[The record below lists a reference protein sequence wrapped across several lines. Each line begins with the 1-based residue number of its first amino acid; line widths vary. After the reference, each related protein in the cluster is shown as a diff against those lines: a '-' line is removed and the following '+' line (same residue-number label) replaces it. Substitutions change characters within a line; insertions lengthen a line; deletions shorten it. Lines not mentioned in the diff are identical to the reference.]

1 MTDLTRTTTRLS
13 SDMDKKK
20 GIIGGSETPVVTDKK
35 VTTTPPTTSIG
46 ATAPSQSEDEY
57 NETPQ
62 TPPQTMPAQPQP
74 TQVAPTVPSLAAQP
88 QGEEDEYN
96 ETPQAPPTTPAPAVT
111 TTAPIQTPQNTDT
124 DTDTDRRNQAN
135 LAARTTTA
143 PTANENMILQFDE
156 NNKPILVN
164 ADVATPKIT
173 PKTTDATPSTEGEEF
188 RSYRDILAKYAPLTS
203 DEDKE
208 KQMRRERRK
217 AIVSALGDG
226 LSALSNLYF
235 TTKGAP
241 DQGLKPG
248 MTDAAKK
255 RMDDLRAKWQAEKD
269 KYQDLMLKGLEMD
282 REQGNFL
289 KSYKLQLNADKRAD
303 AAEKRSAE
311 EFKKKLPLLEKK
323 VQAAEEE
330 LKKLIRE
337 NKVGDA
343 TWEKSVEV
351 AEKELAWK
359 EYELDFMKTHK
370 GYTPKEYNEHL
381 ATERYRSRTLSNRA
395 GGGGKSGKTY
405 RIYNYNSTAYSD
417 LTPNEVNRLYAALQS
432 DGKVGK
438 YSSLND
444 KVAAIQR
451 YHSLNND
458 TYEVEVPVYYED
470 KDGKKKLSKQTKKV
484 TRRYKNRKDDAANG
498 GRYDKMSTWTTVN
511 GGNKSNGTIKIN
523 Y

>member
-1 MTDLTRTTTRLS
+1 MA
-13 SDMDKKK
+13 KKK
-20 GIIGGSETPVVTDKK
+20 DIIGGSESPVITDKK
-35 VTTTPPTTSIG
+35 VTTIPPTTSIG
-46 ATAPSQSEDEY
+46 ATAPS
-57 NETPQ
+57 
-62 TPPQTMPAQPQP
+62 
-74 TQVAPTVPSLAAQP
+74 LAAQP
-88 QGEEDEYN
+88 PGEEDEYN
-96 ETPQAPPTTPAPAVT
+96 EIPQAPPTTPAPAVT
-111 TTAPIQTPQNTDT
+111 TTAPIQTPQNT

-203 DEDKE
+203 DEDKR

-289 KSYKLQLNADKRAD
+289 KSYKLQLNADKRA
-303 AAEKRSAE
+303 EAE
-311 EFKKKLPLLEKK
+311 EERKAKTFEKELPLLEKK

-337 NKVGDA
+337 NNIGNA
-343 TWEKSVEV
+343 TWQQSVEV
-351 AEKELAWK
+351 KKQELAWK
-359 EYELDFMKTHK
+359 KYELEFMKTHK
-370 GYTPKEYNEHL
+370 GYSPKEWEEHL
-381 ATERYRSRTLSNRA
+381 ATERYRSRTLANNSGKGGGDKGADDTYYIADIVNGKSFNASKDQVIKTYRWLQSRNFVSGKA
-395 GGGGKSGKTY
+395 KTPADMVSEIQSYYTGGPGGNLLGGGKKHYGRVDDKKGGSKTDALLGGSSSGITG
-405 RIYNYNSTAYSD
+405 
-417 LTPNEVNRLYAALQS
+417 LY
-432 DGKVGK
+432 D
-438 YSSLND
+438 NF
-444 KVAAIQR
+444 
-451 YHSLNND
+451 
-458 TYEVEVPVYYED
+458 
-470 KDGKKKLSKQTKKV
+470 
-484 TRRYKNRKDDAANG
+484 
-498 GRYDKMSTWTTVN
+498 
-511 GGNKSNGTIKIN
+511 
-523 Y
+523 

>member
-1 MTDLTRTTTRLS
+1 MTDLTRTQKRL

-20 GIIGGSETPVVTDKK
+20 EIIGGSEAPVITDKK

-46 ATAPSQSEDEY
+46 ATAPSQSEEES
-57 NETPQ
+57 NEQTQTPQ
-62 TPPQTMPAQPQP
+62 TPPQTMPAQPP
-74 TQVAPTVPSLAAQP
+74 V
-88 QGEEDEYN
+88 EES
-96 ETPQAPPTTPAPAVT
+96 PQAPPTTPAPAVT
-111 TTAPIQTPQNTDT
+111 TTSTIQPPQDT

-135 LAARTTTA
+135 LAAQTTTA
-143 PTANENMILQFDE
+143 PAANETKILQFDE
-156 NNKPILVN
+156 NNKPILVKT
-164 ADVATPKIT
+164 DVATPKIT
-173 PKTTDATPSTEGEEF
+173 PKTTDTAPTTDAIPSTEGEEF
-188 RSYRDILAKYAPLTS
+188 HTYRDIFAKLAPMTS
-203 DEDKE
+203 EEDKK

-255 RMDDLRAKWQAEKD
+255 RMDDLRAQWQKEKD

-282 REQGNFL
+282 REQGNWL
-289 KSYKLQLNADKRAD
+289 KSYELQKNDEERKAKTF
-303 AAEKRSAE
+303 EKE
-311 EFKKKLPLLEKK
+311 LPLLEKK

-359 EYELDFMKTHK
+359 EYELEFMKTHK

-381 ATERYRSRTLSNRA
+381 ATERYRSRTLSNKSGGDKGADDTYYIADIVKGKSFNASKDQVIKTYRWLQSRNFVSGKA
-395 GGGGKSGKTY
+395 KTPADMVSEIQSYYTGGPGGNLLGGGKKHYGRVDDKKGGSKTDALLGGSSSGITG
-405 RIYNYNSTAYSD
+405 
-417 LTPNEVNRLYAALQS
+417 LY
-432 DGKVGK
+432 D
-438 YSSLND
+438 NF
-444 KVAAIQR
+444 
-451 YHSLNND
+451 
-458 TYEVEVPVYYED
+458 
-470 KDGKKKLSKQTKKV
+470 
-484 TRRYKNRKDDAANG
+484 
-498 GRYDKMSTWTTVN
+498 
-511 GGNKSNGTIKIN
+511 
-523 Y
+523 

>member
-1 MTDLTRTTTRLS
+1 MA
-13 SDMDKKK
+13 KKEE
-20 GIIGGSETPVVTDKK
+20 IIGGSEAPVITDKK

-74 TQVAPTVPSLAAQP
+74 TQPQPTQVAPTAPSLAAQP

-96 ETPQAPPTTPAPAVT
+96 EQPQAPPTTPAPAVT
-111 TTAPIQTPQNTDT
+111 TTAQQYN
-124 DTDTDRRNQAN
+124 DTDRRNQAN
-135 LAARTTTA
+135 LAAQTTTA
-143 PTANENMILQFDE
+143 PAANENMILQFDE
-156 NNKPILVN
+156 TGKPTLVKT
-164 ADVATPKIT
+164 DVATPKIT
-173 PKTTDATPSTEGEEF
+173 PKTTDAAPSTTTPSTEGEEF

-203 DEDKE
+203 DEDKR

-248 MTDAAKK
+248 MTDSAKK
-255 RMDDLRAKWQAEKD
+255 RMDDLRAQWQKEKD

-311 EFKKKLPLLEKK
+311 EFKKKLPLLEKQL
-323 VQAAEEE
+323 QAAEEE

-359 EYELDFMKTHK
+359 EYELEFMKTHK

-395 GGGGKSGKTY
+395 GGGDKSGKTY

-417 LTPNEVNRLYAALQS
+417 LTPNEVNRLYAALYS

-444 KVAAIQR
+444 KVEAIQR
-451 YHSLNND
+451 YHSLKND
-458 TYEVEVPVYYED
+458 THEVEVPVYMDD
-470 KDGKKKLSKQTKKV
+470 KDGKKKIRKYIKV
-484 TRRYKNRKDDAANG
+484 TRRYNNRKDDAANG

-511 GGNKSNGTIKIN
+511 GNGTIKIN

>member
-1 MTDLTRTTTRLS
+1 MTDLTRTPKRLS
-13 SDMDKKK
+13 DMAKKK
-20 GIIGGSETPVVTDKK
+20 EIIGGSETPVVTDKK

-46 ATAPSQSEDEY
+46 ATAPSQSEEEY
-57 NETPQ
+57 NEQPQ

-74 TQVAPTVPSLAAQP
+74 TQVASTAPSLAAQP
-88 QGEEDEYN
+88 PGEEYDES
-96 ETPQAPPTTPAPAVT
+96 PQAPPTTPAPAVT
-111 TTAPIQTPQNTDT
+111 TTAPIQTPQNT

-203 DEDKE
+203 DEEKK
-208 KQMRRERRK
+208 KQMRREKRN
-217 AIVSALGDG
+217 AIIGALGDG

-255 RMDDLRAKWQAEKD
+255 RMDDLRTQWQKEKD

-282 REQGNFL
+282 REQGNWL
-289 KSYKLQLNADKRAD
+289 KSYELQKNEEERKQKTF
-303 AAEKRSAE
+303 EKE
-311 EFKKKLPLLEKK
+311 LPLLEKK

-337 NKVGDA
+337 NNIGDA
-343 TWEKSVEV
+343 TWQQSVEV
-351 AEKELAWK
+351 AKEELAWK
-359 EYELDFMKTHK
+359 KYELEFMKSHK
-370 GYTPKEYNEHL
+370 GYRPKEWEEHL
-381 ATERYRSRTLSNRA
+381 ATERYRSRTLSNKSGKGGGDKGADDTYYIADIVNGKSFNASKDQVIKTYRWLQSRNFVSGKA
-395 GGGGKSGKTY
+395 KTPADMVSEIQSYYTGGPGGNLLGGGKKHYGRVDDKKGGSKTDALLGGSSSGITGL
-405 RIYNYNSTAYSD
+405 YNNF
-417 LTPNEVNRLYAALQS
+417 
-432 DGKVGK
+432 
-438 YSSLND
+438 
-444 KVAAIQR
+444 
-451 YHSLNND
+451 
-458 TYEVEVPVYYED
+458 
-470 KDGKKKLSKQTKKV
+470 
-484 TRRYKNRKDDAANG
+484 
-498 GRYDKMSTWTTVN
+498 
-511 GGNKSNGTIKIN
+511 
-523 Y
+523 

>member
-1 MTDLTRTTTRLS
+1 MIDLTRTTTRLS

-88 QGEEDEYN
+88 PGEEDEYN

-111 TTAPIQTPQNTDT
+111 TTAPIQTPQYN
-124 DTDTDRRNQAN
+124 DTDRRNQAN
-135 LAARTTTA
+135 LAAQTTTA
-143 PTANENMILQFDE
+143 PAANENMILQFDE
-156 NNKPILVN
+156 TGKPTLVKT
-164 ADVATPKIT
+164 DVATPKIT
-173 PKTTDATPSTEGEEF
+173 PKTTDTAPSTTTPATEGEEYHT
-188 RSYRDILAKYAPLTS
+188 YRDILAKLAPQTS
-203 DEDKE
+203 DEDKK

-248 MTDAAKK
+248 MTESAKK
-255 RMDDLRAKWQAEKD
+255 RMDDLRAQWQKEKD

-282 REQGNFL
+282 IEQGNWL
-289 KSYKLQLNADKRAD
+289 KSYELQKNEEERKQKTF
-303 AAEKRSAE
+303 EKE
-311 EFKKKLPLLEKK
+311 LPLLEKK

-337 NKVGDA
+337 NNVGDA
-343 TWEKSVEV
+343 TWQQSVE
-351 AEKELAWK
+351 AAKEELAWK
-359 EYELDFMKTHK
+359 KYELEFMKSHK
-370 GYTPKEYNEHL
+370 GFSPKEWEEHL
-381 ATERYRSRTLSNRA
+381 ATERYRRRTLANNSGN
-395 GGGGKSGKTY
+395 GGGDKGADGTYYIADIVNGKSFNASKEQVIKTY
-405 RIYNYNSTAYSD
+405 RW
-417 LTPNEVNRLYAALQS
+417 LQS
-432 DGKVGK
+432 RNFVSGKAKTPADMV
-438 YSSLND
+438 SE
-444 KVAAIQR
+444 IQ
-451 YHSLNND
+451 S
-458 TYEVEVPVYYED
+458 YY
-470 KDGKKKLSKQTKKV
+470 T
-484 TRRYKNRKDDAANG
+484 G
-498 GRYDKMSTWTTVN
+498 GP
-511 GGNKSNGTIKIN
+511 GGNLLGGGEKHYGRVDDKKGGSKTDALLGGSSSDITGLYDNF
-523 Y
+523 

>member
-1 MTDLTRTTTRLS
+1 MTDLTRTPKRLS
-13 SDMDKKK
+13 DMAKKK
-20 GIIGGSETPVVTDKK
+20 EIIGGSETPVVTDKK

-46 ATAPSQSEDEY
+46 ATAPSQSEEEH
-57 NETPQ
+57 NEQPQ

-74 TQVAPTVPSLAAQP
+74 TQVASTAPSLAAQP
-88 QGEEDEYN
+88 PGEEYDES
-96 ETPQAPPTTPAPAVT
+96 PQAPPTTPAPAVT
-111 TTAPIQTPQNTDT
+111 TTSPIQTPQYN
-124 DTDTDRRNQAN
+124 DTDRRNQAN
-135 LAARTTTA
+135 LAAQTTTA

-173 PKTTDATPSTEGEEF
+173 PKTTDTAPSTTTPSTEGEEYHT
-188 RSYRDILAKYAPLTS
+188 YRDILAKLAPKTS
-203 DEDKE
+203 DEDKR

-248 MTDAAKK
+248 MTDSAKK
-255 RMDDLRAKWQAEKD
+255 RMDDLRAQWQKEKD

-282 REQGNFL
+282 REQGNWL
-289 KSYKLQLNADKRAD
+289 KSYELQKNADKRAE
-303 AAEKRSAE
+303 EKFAKE
-311 EFKKKLPLLEKK
+311 MQMLEKEMAMLDEK
-323 VQAAEEE
+323 IRKLKDDNDLDEKTKADRIAVAQAE
-330 LKKLIRE
+330 LAAKKRDYDYR
-337 NKVGDA
+337 KTHHGF
-343 TWEKSVEV
+343 S
-351 AEKELAWK
+351 EKEDIERKDKERRHRESLA
-359 EYELDFMKTHK
+359 
-370 GYTPKEYNEHL
+370 
-381 ATERYRSRTLSNRA
+381 ARST
-395 GGGGKSGKTY
+395 GGGEKSGKTY

-417 LTPNEVNRLYAALQS
+417 LTPNEVNRLYAALYS

-444 KVAAIQR
+444 RVAAIQR

-470 KDGKKKLSKQTKKV
+470 KDGKKKIRKYIKG

-498 GRYDKMSTWTTVN
+498 GRYDKMSTWTTIN

>member
-1 MTDLTRTTTRLS
+1 
-13 SDMDKKK
+13 MDKKK
-20 GIIGGSETPVVTDKK
+20 EIVGSSDTPVITDKK

-46 ATAPSQSEDEY
+46 ATAPSQSEDED
-57 NETPQ
+57 NEQPP

-74 TQVAPTVPSLAAQP
+74 TQVAP
-88 QGEEDEYN
+88 
-96 ETPQAPPTTPAPAVT
+96 AVT
-111 TTAPIQTPQNTDT
+111 TTAPQYD
-124 DTDTDRRNQAN
+124 DTDRRNQAN
-135 LAARTTTA
+135 LAAQTTTA

-203 DEDKE
+203 DEDKR

-241 DQGLKPG
+241 DQGIKPG

-255 RMDDLRAKWQAEKD
+255 RMDDLRTQWQKEKD

-282 REQGNFL
+282 REQGNWL
-289 KSYKLQLNADKRAD
+289 KSYELQKNADKRAE
-303 AAEKRSAE
+303 EKFAKE
-311 EFKKKLPLLEKK
+311 MPMLEKEMAMLDEK
-323 VQAAEEE
+323 IRKLKDDNDLDEKTKADRIAVAQAE
-330 LKKLIRE
+330 LEAKKRDYDYR
-337 NKVGDA
+337 KTHHGF
-343 TWEKSVEV
+343 S
-351 AEKELAWK
+351 EKEDIERKDKERRHRESLA
-359 EYELDFMKTHK
+359 
-370 GYTPKEYNEHL
+370 
-381 ATERYRSRTLSNRA
+381 ARST
-395 GGGGKSGKTY
+395 GGGEKSGKTY

-417 LTPNEVNRLYAALQS
+417 LTPNEVNRLYAALYS

-470 KDGKKKLSKQTKKV
+470 KDGKKKIRKYIKG

-498 GRYDKMSTWTTVN
+498 GRYDKMSTWTTFN

>member
-1 MTDLTRTTTRLS
+1 
-13 SDMDKKK
+13 MDKKK
-20 GIIGGSETPVVTDKK
+20 DIIGGSETPVVTDKK

-57 NETPQ
+57 NEQPQTPQ
-62 TPPQTMPAQPQP
+62 TPPQTMPAQRQP
-74 TQVAPTVPSLAAQP
+74 TQVAPTAPSLAAQP
-88 QGEEDEYN
+88 PGEEDEYN

-124 DTDTDRRNQAN
+124 DTDRRNQAN
-135 LAARTTTA
+135 LAAQTTTA
-143 PTANENMILQFDE
+143 PIADENMILQFDE

-203 DEDKE
+203 DEDKR

-311 EFKKKLPLLEKK
+311 EFKKKLPLLEKQL
-323 VQAAEEE
+323 QAAEEE

-381 ATERYRSRTLSNRA
+381 ATERYRSRTLSNKGGESGGDKGA
-395 GGGGKSGKTY
+395 GDTYYIADIVNGKSFNASKDQVIKTYRWLQSRNFVSGKAKTPADMVSEIQSYYTGGPGGNLLGGGKKHYGRVDDKKGGAKTDALLGGSSSGITG
-405 RIYNYNSTAYSD
+405 
-417 LTPNEVNRLYAALQS
+417 LY
-432 DGKVGK
+432 D
-438 YSSLND
+438 NF
-444 KVAAIQR
+444 
-451 YHSLNND
+451 
-458 TYEVEVPVYYED
+458 
-470 KDGKKKLSKQTKKV
+470 
-484 TRRYKNRKDDAANG
+484 
-498 GRYDKMSTWTTVN
+498 
-511 GGNKSNGTIKIN
+511 
-523 Y
+523 

>member
-1 MTDLTRTTTRLS
+1 
-13 SDMDKKK
+13 MDKKK

-96 ETPQAPPTTPAPAVT
+96 ETPQAPPTTPAPVVT
-111 TTAPIQTPQNTDT
+111 TTAPIQTPQNT

-173 PKTTDATPSTEGEEF
+173 PKTTDTAPTTDETPSTEGEEYHT
-188 RSYRDILAKYAPLTS
+188 YRDIFAKLAPQTS
-203 DEDKE
+203 DEDKK

-289 KSYKLQLNADKRAD
+289 KSYKLQLNADKRA
-303 AAEKRSAE
+303 EAE
-311 EFKKKLPLLEKK
+311 EERKAKTFEKELPLLEKK

-359 EYELDFMKTHK
+359 EYELEFMKTHK
-370 GYTPKEYNEHL
+370 GYSPKEWEEHL
-381 ATERYRSRTLSNRA
+381 ATERYRNSTLANKGGK
-395 GGGGKSGKTY
+395 GGGGKGADDTYYIADIVNGKSFNASKDQVIKTY
-405 RIYNYNSTAYSD
+405 RW
-417 LTPNEVNRLYAALQS
+417 LQS
-432 DGKVGK
+432 RNFVSGKAKTPADMV
-438 YSSLND
+438 SE
-444 KVAAIQR
+444 IQ
-451 YHSLNND
+451 S
-458 TYEVEVPVYYED
+458 YYTGGPGGNLLGG
-470 KDGKKKLSKQTKKV
+470 GKKHYGRVDDKKGGSKT
-484 TRRYKNRKDDAANG
+484 DALLG
-498 GRYDKMSTWTTVN
+498 GSSSGITGLYDN
-511 GGNKSNGTIKIN
+511 F
-523 Y
+523 

>member
-1 MTDLTRTTTRLS
+1 MA
-13 SDMDKKK
+13 KKK
-20 GIIGGSETPVVTDKK
+20 EIIGGSETPVVTDKK

-46 ATAPSQSEDEY
+46 ATAPSQSE
-57 NETPQ
+57 
-62 TPPQTMPAQPQP
+62 
-74 TQVAPTVPSLAAQP
+74 
-88 QGEEDEYN
+88 EEDN
-96 ETPQAPPTTPAPAVT
+96 ENPHTPQAPPTTPAPAVT
-111 TTAPIQTPQNTDT
+111 TTAPQYD
-124 DTDTDRRNQAN
+124 DTDRRNQAN
-135 LAARTTTA
+135 LAAQPTTA

-156 NNKPILVN
+156 TGKPTLVKT
-164 ADVATPKIT
+164 DVETPKIT
-173 PKTTDATPSTEGEEF
+173 PKTTDAAPSTTTPATEGEEYHT
-188 RSYRDILAKYAPLTS
+188 YRDILAKLAPKTS
-203 DEDKE
+203 DEDKR

-248 MTDAAKK
+248 MTDSAKK
-255 RMDDLRAKWQAEKD
+255 RMDDLRAQWQKEKD

-282 REQGNFL
+282 REQGNWL
-289 KSYKLQLNADKRAD
+289 KSYELQKNADKRAE
-303 AAEKRSAE
+303 EKFAKE
-311 EFKKKLPLLEKK
+311 MPMLEKEMAMLDEK
-323 VQAAEEE
+323 IRKLKDDNDLDEKTKADRIAVAQAE
-330 LKKLIRE
+330 LEAKKRDYDYR
-337 NKVGDA
+337 KTHHGF
-343 TWEKSVEV
+343 S
-351 AEKELAWK
+351 EKEDIERKDKERRHRESLA
-359 EYELDFMKTHK
+359 
-370 GYTPKEYNEHL
+370 
-381 ATERYRSRTLSNRA
+381 ARST
-395 GGGGKSGKTY
+395 GGGEKSGKTY

-417 LTPNEVNRLYAALQS
+417 LTPNEVNRLYAALYS

-444 KVAAIQR
+444 RVAAIQR

-470 KDGKKKLSKQTKKV
+470 KDGKKKIRKYIKG

-498 GRYDKMSTWTTVN
+498 GRYDKMSTWTTIN

>member
-1 MTDLTRTTTRLS
+1 MA
-13 SDMDKKK
+13 KKK
-20 GIIGGSETPVVTDKK
+20 EIIGGSETPVVTDKK

-46 ATAPSQSEDEY
+46 ATAPSQSEEEY
-57 NETPQ
+57 NEQPQ

-74 TQVAPTVPSLAAQP
+74 TQVASTAPSLAAQP
-88 QGEEDEYN
+88 PGEEYN

-111 TTAPIQTPQNTDT
+111 TTAPIQTPQNT

-188 RSYRDILAKYAPLTS
+188 RSYRDILAKLAPQTS
-203 DEDKE
+203 EEDKK

-303 AAEKRSAE
+303 AEAKRKEE
-311 EFKKKLPLLEKK
+311 EFKKK

-337 NKVGDA
+337 NNIGDA
-343 TWEKSVEV
+343 TWQQSVEV
-351 AEKELAWK
+351 AKEELAWK
-359 EYELDFMKTHK
+359 KYELEFMKSHK
-370 GYTPKEYNEHL
+370 GYRPKEWEEHL
-381 ATERYRSRTLSNRA
+381 ATERYRSRTLSN
-395 GGGGKSGKTY
+395 KSGKGGGEKSGGNIIMSTQSGYAYNPTDAQVRQAY
-405 RIYNYNSTAYSD
+405 RW
-417 LTPNEVNRLYAALQS
+417 LQS
-432 DGKVGK
+432 RHFVSGNAKSISEMVAELQNYYTVSGENRNIYDGASIEKSRLDDIKGGPRVDAMLGGK
-438 YSSLND
+438 TRGDGSTTID
-444 KVAAIQR
+444 AAIGGG
-451 YHSLNND
+451 SGALL
-458 TYEVEVPVYYED
+458 
-470 KDGKKKLSKQTKKV
+470 DGLL
-484 TRRYKNRKDDAANG
+484 
-498 GRYDKMSTWTTVN
+498 
-511 GGNKSNGTIKIN
+511 
-523 Y
+523 